1 MFDAYKGTRKPM
13 PEELREQ
20 VPLMKEALQT
30 MNIPILTLEG
40 YEADDIL
47 GTVAKHCQA
56 EGIEVSIVSGDRD
69 LLQLAD
75 EHIKIRI
82 PKTSRGTTNIYDYYP
97 DDVKR
102 EYQVTPTEFIDV
114 KALMGDASDNIPGV
128 PSNGEKTAT
137 NLIVTYGSIEN
148 AYDHVS
154 EIKPPRAQKSLME
167 HYDMAQMSK
176 ELAAICITCPIPFS
190 YEDALI
196 GNLYTPEA
204 FKFMKRMEFK
214 SILNRFD
221 AVSMSGA
228 EGEEENIQKH
238 FKVITNKKEA
248 EKIDSDFRIYLGQEL
263 MDSEELLEDLKEG
276 RAFTMAGSRYILI
289 EFQPV
294 VSFSHMCQRLRQ
306 LQMAGYLPVIAHMER
321 YECLKRGERVRD
333 LIQAGNFTQMNFSSL
348 QGNPLH
354 KNTRWCRRQVLDG
367 NVHLLGTDM
376 HHINQRTPDIKKAVS
391 WLSRNCTR
399 SRLYWMVWK
408 NPAYIIKKKEGMG
421 R

>member
-1 MFDAYKGTRKPM
+1 MEAGGLKGRREMLRRKVKAELADVHAHILPGVDDGAESLEEARQMLQMAYDQGIRRIIATPHYRRGQDAVR
-13 PEELREQ
+13 LRELAQ
-20 VPLMKEALQT
+20 ELQ
-30 MNIPILTLEG
+30 
-40 YEADDIL
+40 
-47 GTVAKHCQA
+47 
-56 EGIEVSIVSGDRD
+56 
-69 LLQLAD
+69 
-75 EHIKIRI
+75 
-82 PKTSRGTTNIYDYYP
+82 
-97 DDVKR
+97 
-102 EYQVTPTEFIDV
+102 
-114 KALMGDASDNIPGV
+114 
-128 PSNGEKTAT
+128 
-137 NLIVTYGSIEN
+137 
-148 AYDHVS
+148 
-154 EIKPPRAQKSLME
+154 
-167 HYDMAQMSK
+167 
-176 ELAAICITCPIPFS
+176 
-190 YEDALI
+190 
-196 GNLYTPEA
+196 
-204 FKFMKRMEFK
+204 
-214 SILNRFD
+214 
-221 AVSMSGA
+221 
-228 EGEEENIQKH
+228 
-238 FKVITNKKEA
+238 KEA
-248 EKIDSDFRIYLGQEL
+248 EKIDSNFRIYLGQEL

>member
-1 MFDAYKGTRKPM
+1 
-13 PEELREQ
+13 
-20 VPLMKEALQT
+20 
-30 MNIPILTLEG
+30 
-40 YEADDIL
+40 
-47 GTVAKHCQA
+47 
-56 EGIEVSIVSGDRD
+56 
-69 LLQLAD
+69 
-75 EHIKIRI
+75 
-82 PKTSRGTTNIYDYYP
+82 
-97 DDVKR
+97 
-102 EYQVTPTEFIDV
+102 
-114 KALMGDASDNIPGV
+114 
-128 PSNGEKTAT
+128 
-137 NLIVTYGSIEN
+137 
-148 AYDHVS
+148 
-154 EIKPPRAQKSLME
+154 
-167 HYDMAQMSK
+167 
-176 ELAAICITCPIPFS
+176 
-190 YEDALI
+190 
-196 GNLYTPEA
+196 
-204 FKFMKRMEFK
+204 
-214 SILNRFD
+214 
-221 AVSMSGA
+221 
-228 EGEEENIQKH
+228 
-238 FKVITNKKEA
+238 
-248 EKIDSDFRIYLGQEL
+248 
-263 MDSEELLEDLKEG
+263 
-276 RAFTMAGSRYILI
+276 MAGSRYILI

>member
-1 MFDAYKGTRKPM
+1 MLRRK
-13 PEELREQ
+13 
-20 VPLMKEALQT
+20 
-30 MNIPILTLEG
+30 
-40 YEADDIL
+40 
-47 GTVAKHCQA
+47 
-56 EGIEVSIVSGDRD
+56 
-69 LLQLAD
+69 
-75 EHIKIRI
+75 
-82 PKTSRGTTNIYDYYP
+82 
-97 DDVKR
+97 
-102 EYQVTPTEFIDV
+102 V
-114 KALMGDASDNIPGV
+114 KAELTDVHAHILPGV
-128 PSNGEKTAT
+128 DDGAESLEEARQM
-137 NLIVTYGSIEN
+137 LQM
-148 AYDHVS
+148 AYDQG
-154 EIKPPRAQKSLME
+154 IRRIIATP
-167 HYDMAQMSK
+167 HY
-176 ELAAICITCPIPFS
+176 
-190 YEDALI
+190 
-196 GNLYTPEA
+196 
-204 FKFMKRMEFK
+204 R
-214 SILNRFD
+214 R
-221 AVSMSGA
+221 
-228 EGEEENIQKH
+228 
-238 FKVITNKKEA
+238 
-248 EKIDSDFRIYLGQEL
+248 GQEL